1 MNHESFSAD
10 RRLVCALEKR
20 SQPVDCDEGR
30 TLFVQGETPKGV
42 YILLHGEATLVMK
55 SYAGQT
61 IMCLQAS
68 SGSLLGLPGVIG
80 KQPYALNAMARKG
93 SEIRF
98 VTREDFEHII
108 EEEPRLHVLVL
119 QVLAAEVRSAR
130 HALPE
135 AVAFSE

>member
-1 MNHESFSAD
+1 
-10 RRLVCALEKR
+10 
-20 SQPVDCDEGR
+20 
-30 TLFVQGETPKGV
+30 
-42 YILLHGEATLVMK
+42 
-55 SYAGQT
+55 
-61 IMCLQAS
+61 MCLQAS

-93 SEIRF
+93 SEISF